1 MKKGIL
7 ILLGVF
13 IMVSTTEAKHGKKL
27 SNRISFN
34 YSYQNAVNFEEQG
47 IEFFIFTNGE
57 FDFNS
62 NNNYYDSHLN
72 RERGIYRDYKGRI
85 TRIGNSFI
93 RYDSYGKVIRI
104 GNIFMKY
111 YRGKLT
117 DVGHLKVRYD
127 YWGNPTFYGNVRNNY
142 YHYKGLRINLNI
154 GDICSY
160 RDPYFYENH
169 FRINYSRIRED
180 RNYYYYKANTNAKIG
195 KRSRI
200 LRRRKPTLISSKNTP
215 TRNVNNSY
223 RKPSNV
229 NIVRNVTPT
238 STITRKTK
246 NNTSSYR
253 PHNKVTIR
261 SVKPVKRN
269 TRVTNKLSNTVERN
283 VINVTRQKLRVKD
296 R

>member
-127 YWGNPTFYGNVRNNY
+127 S
-142 YHYKGLRINLNI
+142 L
-154 GDICSY
+154 
-160 RDPYFYENH
+160 
-169 FRINYSRIRED
+169 INYF
-180 RNYYYYKANTNAKIG
+180 
-195 KRSRI
+195 
-200 LRRRKPTLISSKNTP
+200 LTLSL
-215 TRNVNNSY
+215 V
-223 RKPSNV
+223 
-229 NIVRNVTPT
+229 
-238 STITRKTK
+238 
-246 NNTSSYR
+246 
-253 PHNKVTIR
+253 
-261 SVKPVKRN
+261 
-269 TRVTNKLSNTVERN
+269 
-283 VINVTRQKLRVKD
+283 
-296 R
+296 